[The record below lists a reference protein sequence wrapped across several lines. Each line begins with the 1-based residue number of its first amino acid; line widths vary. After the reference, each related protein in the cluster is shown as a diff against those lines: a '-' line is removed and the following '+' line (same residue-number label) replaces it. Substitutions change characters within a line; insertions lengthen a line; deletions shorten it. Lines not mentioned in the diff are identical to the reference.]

1 MMTIEKLFGLCRT
14 AAEQLLDAAVDADEK
29 EMKELIRPL
38 KEVLMRLDRGPVRA
52 IVFGQTSSGKSTLIN
67 ALTGQIVVP
76 EAENVS
82 TAVPTYIFGGAAN
95 VGEGNVVYQ
104 KCNFAADG
112 QYSAENMSRYTF
124 LLNGNYDSTHTDAA
138 LEAFLKTEHPHY
150 RVKAGSR
157 SLKEAGI
164 SLIDTPGTNA
174 GSADTESLF
183 SELESGFEI
192 LVFMMKTVNMLDPD
206 QKMAARLLELLLEGD
221 GKYRYF
227 DRNCLFAVSND
238 FGVSV
243 EALESTGLEG
253 IALDRGLLE
262 TEKDLV
268 RYFKNY
274 SAGKK
279 RLYCF
284 SSLCARLQTTGSI
297 YHYTNLLPPGYTDT
311 QFGDCSK
318 RQQEEGEILAL
329 VKEEPPEEDFVRL
342 KDDLRRQAKAL
353 AEDPAFILDTVEP
366 LWKELRHGM
375 DMLRKYEKAAVDAKY
390 SCDPV
395 RELPNFGLEELGKL
409 SGEYWF
415 FRRLEMQLSD
425 VENLLKQRQDIL
437 KIQSIG
443 ARLSKF
449 WRPPEDIS
457 AVREAC
463 EEVRELFRLWEVW
476 RRSEEVLRK
485 EDFGDKELK
494 RMTRAVRRAEE
505 LEEEYEFL
513 GTELKEGDAD
523 FGSEK
528 NSFVS
533 AHSLE
538 NHFNGADV
546 WFCKENHSKM
556 DKWVLGY
563 VDQSDLKPI
572 YDQIRKDYQTI
583 FDRLRADLDVLVRI
597 LFGSE
602 QAEPGNPLRNTLEE
616 LWQEQYKLYREYYD
630 DYGSFLRE
638 YGKGA
643 FPKPS
648 LLQKISGVNDSGS
661 VSNQLSKWNLNLFVS
676 NLDEFIR
683 SKKTVLQGDRSG
695 LLNRVRTW
703 RERADFG
710 RVCAAKITTFFDSE
724 IAGYAET
731 QFQKMHDDFLSAYQ
745 EAAGTYFSGV
755 SDTKE
760 TVSLIRHAFE
770 STHAQ
775 KTECLRKKLQEETE
789 RNREAAGK
797 AYGKLMKNIWQ
808 WKDEA
813 LKGYETVLNRMKEG
827 EYAHR
832 LERYAAIEASL
843 NEAADGLAL
852 LRKVPGT
859 KS

>member
-82 TAVPTYIFGGAAN
+82 TAVPTYIFGSAAN
-95 VGEGNVVYQ
+95 VGEGDVVYQ

-243 EALESTGLEG
+243 EALESTGLDG

-297 YHYTNLLPPGYTDT
+297 YHYTNFLPPGYTDT

-342 KDDLRRQAKAL
+342 KDDLRRQARAL
-353 AEDPAFILDTVEP
+353 AEDPAFILETVEP
-366 LWKELRHGM
+366 LWAELRHGM
-375 DMLRKYEKAAVDAKY
+375 DMLLKYGKAAVDAKY
-390 SCDPV
+390 RCDPV
-395 RELPNFGLEELGKL
+395 RELPDFGLEELGKL
-409 SGEYWF
+409 SGEYRF

-425 VENLLKQRQDIL
+425 VENLLKQRPDLL
-437 KIQSIG
+437 KIRSIG
-443 ARLSKF
+443 ERLSKF
-449 WRPPEDIS
+449 WRPPEDIP

-463 EEVRELFRLWEVW
+463 EEVRELFRLWEIW

-546 WFCKENHSKM
+546 WFCKENYSKM
-556 DKWVLGY
+556 NEWVLGY
-563 VDQSDLKPI
+563 VDKSDLKPI
-572 YDQIRKDYQTI
+572 YKQIRQDFRTI
-583 FDRLRADLDVLVRI
+583 FDGVRTDLNALGWT
-597 LFGSE
+597 LSGP
-602 QAEPGNPLRNTLEE
+602 AEAEAQNPLQNTLEE
-616 LWQEQYKLYREYYD
+616 LRQEQYGLYREYRD
-630 DYGSFLRE
+630 DYDIFLRE
-638 YGKGA
+638 FGKG
-643 FPKPS
+643 PYRKSP
-648 LLQKISGVNDSGS
+648 LIRKVSGVNRTVFD
-661 VSNQLSKWNLNLFVS
+661 QPPQWRLNEFIKS
-676 NLDEFIR
+676 LDEFIR
-683 SKKTVLQGDRSG
+683 SKETVLRGNGKG
-695 LLNRVRTW
+695 LLNRAKTLW
-703 RERADFG
+703 ERADFG
-710 RVCAAKITTFFDSE
+710 RVCAAKITSFFDNE

-731 QFQKMHDDFLSAYQ
+731 QFQKMHDDFLSVYQ

-760 TVSLIRHAFE
+760 TISLMRSAFE
-770 STHAQ
+770 RSREQ
-775 KTECLRKKLQEETE
+775 KTKKLRKTLQEEAGQ
-789 RNREAAGK
+789 NREGVGR
-797 AYGKLMKNIWQ
+797 AYGKLMKNIRQ
-808 WKDEA
+808 RKDEA
-813 LKGYETVLNRMKEG
+813 LKRYETVLNRMKEA
-827 EYAHR
+827 EYAQR
-832 LERYAAIEASL
+832 LERYSAIEASL
-843 NEAADGLAL
+843 NEASDGLAL
-852 LRKVPGT
+852 LRRGSGT